1 MDESIYKSFGTIN
14 ETFKLYKENTSY
26 KDLPINPVVFDSQQL
41 ELENYTNLRD
51 IMLEIN
57 EISRKLFV
65 YGMIYESQNQVVQQL
80 EDEFDMWQAKKY
92 FEINAILPPL
102 GKSEKR
108 TEKEKENFIKVHFE
122 KEYEQYSNL
131 LRTETYKLGLVKRV
145 VSGLENYGF
154 KLHALKDYNIAAGKP
169 S

>member
-14 ETFKLYKENTSY
+14 ETFKLYKENTPY
-26 KDLPINPVVFDSQQL
+26 KDLPVNPVVFDSQQL

-51 IMLEIN
+51 IMLQIN
-57 EISRKLFV
+57 EISRKLLV

-108 TEKEKENFIKVHFE
+108 TEKEKEK
-122 KEYEQYSNL
+122 
-131 LRTETYKLGLVKRV
+131 
-145 VSGLENYGF
+145 
-154 KLHALKDYNIAAGKP
+154 
-169 S
+169 